1 MKHNDELY
9 EKRNSFFL
17 ELSNAGKGGIL
28 LGIVIGVVVF
38 GIGLFVEPTRTWGS
52 LLFNLM
58 FFFSLALG
66 GVAFGNMQDIV
77 GATWGRP
84 IKRLH
89 ESFGAFI
96 PWASGIF
103 IFYLLAI
110 KLDQLGAGQIYK
122 WVADPHLLDHFHG
135 KNIWLQYDFMMIRDI
150 FAIILI
156 AGFSWWHLKITSARD
171 LALVEGRKDEAK
183 RLGEE
188 TRQTLRY
195 WSAPILVVYAL
206 AFSLIAFDLTMSL
219 APTWFSTLWGG
230 WSFAIMMQTLMA
242 FTLIM
247 MFYLKESQ
255 IGQYI
260 KRQQFHDVGKLMFGF
275 TVFFAY
281 LTYAHV
287 LTYWYGNVP
296 EETSYFITRLEAP
309 WIYIVIASLFL
320 SFFFPFFAMIPRVS
334 KWAGAITIPVALVI
348 LLAQWLNY
356 LLVVIPEV
364 QPAGKSWIFPWI
376 EVGVFFGFLGLFLF
390 SIFQFGKKV
399 PMLSIADPLL
409 ESALHDEH

>member
-1 MKHNDELY
+1 MKHNDDLY

-17 ELSNAGKGGIL
+17 ELSGAGKSGIL
-28 LGIVIGVVVF
+28 LAIAIGVVVF
-38 GIGLFVEPTRTWGS
+38 GVGLFVEPTRAWGS

-66 GVAFGNMQDIV
+66 GVAFGNMQDVV

-84 IKRLH
+84 IKRIH
-89 ESFGAFI
+89 ESFGAFV

-103 IFYLLAI
+103 IVYLLAI
-110 KLDQLGAGQIYK
+110 KLDQLGAGKIYK
-122 WVADPHLLDHFHG
+122 WVADPHMLDHFHG

-150 FAIILI
+150 FAIILTV
-156 AGFSWWHLKITSARD
+156 GFTRWHLKLTSKRD
-171 LALVEGRKDEAK
+171 LALVEGNKDEAK
-183 RLGEE
+183 RLGKEA
-188 TRQTLRY
+188 QATLKY
-195 WSAPILVVYAL
+195 WSAPILVVYSL
-206 AFSLIAFDLTMSL
+206 TFSLIAFDLTMSL

-242 FTLIM
+242 LTLII
-247 MFYLKESQ
+247 MFYLKDTQ
-255 IGQYI
+255 VGQYI

-281 LTYAHV
+281 LTYAHI

-296 EETSYFITRLEAP
+296 EETSYFLTRMEAP
-309 WIYIVIASLFL
+309 WIYMVIASLFL

-334 KWAGAITIPVALVI
+334 KWAGSITIPVAVVI
-348 LLAQWLNY
+348 LLAQWINY

-364 QPAGKSWIFPWI
+364 QPAGKSWVFPWI
-376 EVGVFFGFLGLFLF
+376 ELGVFFGFLGLFLF

-409 ESALHDEH
+409 EKALHEEH